1 MGLLDSLSQI
11 AGQAMSSGQG
21 QNSLLQ
27 VVLGMVQNQQGGLGG
42 LVQALQ
48 NKGLGDVAASWVG
61 KGENLPI
68 SGDQLQ
74 SVLGSDL
81 VSGLA
86 SKFGMSSE
94 QLSGQLSQM
103 LPQVVDKLTPD
114 GEVESDGGLDM
125 GKAMGMLQGLFN
137 K

>member
-1 MGLLDSLSQI
+1 MGLLDSLTQI

-48 NKGLGDVAASWVG
+48 NKGLG
-61 KGENLPI
+61 
-68 SGDQLQ
+68 
-74 SVLGSDL
+74 
-81 VSGLA
+81 
-86 SKFGMSSE
+86 
-94 QLSGQLSQM
+94 
-103 LPQVVDKLTPD
+103 
-114 GEVESDGGLDM
+114 EVESDGGLDM

>member
-1 MGLLDSLSQI
+1 MGLLDSLTQI

-21 QNSLLQ
+21 RNSLLQ

-42 LVQALQ
+42 LVQAFQ
-48 NKGLGDVAASWVG
+48 NKGLGEVAASWVG

-74 SVLGSDL
+74 SVLGSDM

-86 SKFGMSSE
+86 SKFGISSE

-103 LPQVVDKLTPD
+103 LPQVVDKLTPN
-114 GEVESDGGLDM
+114 GKVESDGGLDM

>member
-1 MGLLDSLSQI
+1 MGLLDSLTQI

-27 VVLGMVQNQQGGLGG
+27 VVLGMVKNQQGGLGG
-42 LVQALQ
+42 LVQAFQ
-48 NKGLGDVAASWVG
+48 NKGLGEVAASWVG
-61 KGENLPI
+61 TGENLPI

-74 SVLGSDL
+74 SVLGSDV

-103 LPQVVDKLTPD
+103 LPQVVDKLTPN
-114 GEVESDGGLDM
+114 GEVENDGGLDM
-125 GKAMGMLQGLFN
+125 GKAVGMLQGLFN

>member
-1 MGLLDSLSQI
+1 MGLLDSLTQI

-42 LVQALQ
+42 LVQAFQ
-48 NKGLGDVAASWVG
+48 NKGLGEVAASWVG
-61 KGENLPI
+61 KGENMPI

-103 LPQVVDKLTPD
+103 LPRVVDKLTPN

>member
-1 MGLLDSLSQI
+1 MGLLDSLTQI

-42 LVQALQ
+42 LVQAFR
-48 NKGLGDVAASWVG
+48 NKGLGEVAASWVG
-61 KGENLPI
+61 KGENMPI

-74 SVLGSDL
+74 SVLGSDM

-103 LPQVVDKLTPD
+103 LPQVVDKLTPN

>member
-1 MGLLDSLSQI
+1 MGLLDSLTQI

-27 VVLGMVQNQQGGLGG
+27 VVLGMVQNQQGGIGG
-42 LVQALQ
+42 LVQAFQ
-48 NKGLGDVAASWVG
+48 NKGLGEVAASWVG

-74 SVLGSDL
+74 SVLGSDM

-103 LPQVVDKLTPD
+103 LPQVVDKLTPN

>member
-1 MGLLDSLSQI
+1 MGLLDSLTQI

-42 LVQALQ
+42 LVQAFQ

-61 KGENLPI
+61 KGENMPI

-74 SVLGSDL
+74 SVLGSDM

-86 SKFGMSSE
+86 AKFGLSTE

-103 LPQVVDKLTPD
+103 LPQVVDKLTPN
-114 GEVESDGGLDM
+114 GEVEGDGGLDM
-125 GKAMGMLQGLFN
+125 SKAMGMLQGLFN

>member
-1 MGLLDSLSQI
+1 MGLLDSLTQI

-42 LVQALQ
+42 LVQAFR
-48 NKGLGDVAASWVG
+48 NKGLGEVAASWVG
-61 KGENLPI
+61 KGENMPI

-74 SVLGSDL
+74 SVLGSDM

-103 LPQVVDKLTPD
+103 LPQVVDKLTPN

-125 GKAMGMLQGLFN
+125 GKAMGVLQGLFN

>member
-1 MGLLDSLSQI
+1 MGMLDSLTQI

-42 LVQALQ
+42 LVQAFR
-48 NKGLGDVAASWVG
+48 NKGLGEVAASWVG
-61 KGENLPI
+61 KGENMPI

-74 SVLGSDL
+74 SVLGSDM

-103 LPQVVDKLTPD
+103 LPQVVDKLTTN

>member
-1 MGLLDSLSQI
+1 MGLLDSLTQI

-42 LVQALQ
+42 LVQAFR
-48 NKGLGDVAASWVG
+48 NKGLGEVAASWVG
-61 KGENLPI
+61 KGENMPI

-74 SVLGSDL
+74 SVLGSDM

-103 LPQVVDKLTPD
+103 LPQVVDKLTPN
-114 GEVESDGGLDM
+114 GEVESDGGLEM

>member
-1 MGLLDSLSQI
+1 MGLLDSLTQI
-11 AGQAMSSGQG
+11 DGQAMSSGQG

-42 LVQALQ
+42 LVQAFR
-48 NKGLGDVAASWVG
+48 NKGLGEVAASWVG
-61 KGENLPI
+61 KGENMPI

-74 SVLGSDL
+74 SVLGSDM

-103 LPQVVDKLTPD
+103 LPQVVDKLTPN

>member
-1 MGLLDSLSQI
+1 MGLLDSLTQI

-42 LVQALQ
+42 LVQAFR
-48 NKGLGDVAASWVG
+48 NNGLGEVAASWVG
-61 KGENLPI
+61 KGENMPI

-74 SVLGSDL
+74 SVLGSDM

-103 LPQVVDKLTPD
+103 LPQVVDKLTPN